1 MQQKHILKILMSKE
15 DLKNGKR
22 SINQM
27 KMKMKSR
34 RRLCLY
40 IARAAAA
47 AGFIISMQAVGL
59 GELEKISLGNE
70 CLRIL
75 VGGGMMLVFGYASLW
90 MRERIQQIE
99 SRPQKLQKI
108 NLTVSTVVV
117 APEKDKPIRKVVL

>member
-1 MQQKHILKILMSKE
+1 MK
-15 DLKNGKR
+15 KR
-22 SINQM
+22 N
-27 KMKMKSR
+27 R

-47 AGFIISMQAVGL
+47 AGFIITMQAVGL
-59 GELEKISLGNE
+59 GDMEKISLGNE

-90 MRERIQQIE
+90 MSERIQQIE
-99 SRPQKLQKI
+99 SKPQKPQKL
-108 NLTVSTVVV
+108 NVTVSTVVV